1 MANETFK
8 DASGTTK
15 YRKSTGAGSS
25 GDPAVTHVNVDACAL
40 PTGASSEAT
49 LAAVNSSM
57 ANLDTYLSDIQANV
71 ATGVPVL
78 GTVTI
83 SGAVTQSGTWAV
95 TQSGTWAVQQ
105 SGTWNI
111 TNISGTISL
120 PTGAATAAKQPALGS
135 AGSASSDVI
144 TIQGVASMVP
154 VQTFM
159 VANVT
164 GGLTAYKLISGA
176 STNATSVKAAAGKV
190 CLIAATNNGAA
201 ARYLKL
207 YNKAS
212 SPTVGSDTPVQTY
225 MLPAGGGIV
234 IQSPIGIAFSTGIAL
249 AITSGIADSNSG
261 AVSADEVAVNIG
273 YI

>member
-8 DASGTTK
+8 DAAGSTK
-15 YRKSTGAGSS
+15 YRKSTGAGTS
-25 GDPAVTHVNVDACAL
+25 GDPAVTHTNVDLCAL
-40 PTGASSEAT
+40 PTGAATEAT
-49 LAAVNSSM
+49 LSAVNSSL
-57 ANLDTYLSDIQANV
+57 ANLDTYVTDIQSAV
-71 ATGVPVL
+71 TTGVPVL

-83 SGAVTQSGTWAV
+83 AGAV

-111 TNISGTISL
+111 TNISGTVSL